1 MALSD
6 RIKEVR
12 EAVGLNQ
19 IDFAKR
25 IGIGSSG
32 MSKLESGSNTPSEQT
47 LRLICS
53 EFGISRQW
61 LEFGEGEMHPDPP
74 GWVEMVSRVM
84 RGDNDFA
91 KQIMASF
98 CALDDA
104 QWQQLRE
111 ILDTLKK
118 AGL

>member
-1 MALSD
+1 MNE
-6 RIKEVR
+6 RIKEIR
-12 EAVGLNQ
+12 KSLDLTQEE
-19 IDFAKR
+19 FA
-25 IGIGSSG
+25 
-32 MSKLESGSNTPSEQT
+32 SKLSITRGALSRIESGERNPSSQT
-47 LRLICS
+47 IKLICS